1 MSTIHELSPL
11 VALPEFD
18 IFGVPPT
25 QLTVESDIQT
35 EHRPISV
42 ISDSISPIE
51 FEINTGLD
59 EYINLGKSEL
69 YLCLKINLK
78 KTNLAAVKAMST
90 DNWKEIS
97 PVNYLLN
104 SMFKQ
109 IKISIG
115 QSVITSA
122 SLNYA
127 YVAYIDALLNYSP
140 DVKKTHL
147 QTSFW
152 HRDITGS
159 MDDINEERSIRIRT
173 IGSNLS
179 EGREIELYGNLHL
192 DLCSQMKSILGGVTI
207 NVALIPNDPKFYL
220 MYDKFLQPEVVIKDA
235 RLYIHRS
242 KLSPNVVLAHNR
254 ALDQANARY
263 FISRKEVKTF
273 IIPQGTLD
281 CYLNNVE
288 NGVLPRKIYVGLV
301 SNEAYN
307 GHNELN
313 PFNFKNYSIRHIA
326 CYLDGTQYPQR
337 PYTPDFNTK
346 KYIREYFGLFETAN
360 QVKYNTNI
368 DITRE
373 EFANGFT
380 LFGFN
385 FSPDLS
391 DGCTRS
397 GYVSEIKRGNLRIEL
412 RFNHNL
418 IETVTAIVF
427 CEYDNAIEIP
437 KSRIAIKNFQ

>member
-179 EGREIELYGNLHL
+179 EG
-192 DLCSQMKSILGGVTI
+192 
-207 NVALIPNDPKFYL
+207 
-220 MYDKFLQPEVVIKDA
+220 
-235 RLYIHRS
+235 
-242 KLSPNVVLAHNR
+242 
-254 ALDQANARY
+254 
-263 FISRKEVKTF
+263 
-273 IIPQGTLD
+273 
-281 CYLNNVE
+281 
-288 NGVLPRKIYVGLV
+288 
-301 SNEAYN
+301 
-307 GHNELN
+307 
-313 PFNFKNYSIRHIA
+313 
-326 CYLDGTQYPQR
+326 
-337 PYTPDFNTK
+337 
-346 KYIREYFGLFETAN
+346 
-360 QVKYNTNI
+360 
-368 DITRE
+368 TR
-373 EFANGFT
+373 N
-380 LFGFN
+380 
-385 FSPDLS
+385 
-391 DGCTRS
+391 
-397 GYVSEIKRGNLRIEL
+397 
-412 RFNHNL
+412 
-418 IETVTAIVF
+418 
-427 CEYDNAIEIP
+427 
-437 KSRIAIKNFQ
+437 